1 MVKLLGIFISSGTQR
16 QTTAEK
22 NDRWALSGCQRL
34 AVGRAPPYNLGS
46 GSFHLTVM
54 EVVMSSLPLLF
65 KKEGLIEK
73 HQVEGV
79 DPSDRYFNRTV
90 LVNRTPSGYAA
101 KVMYEALTVEGHS
114 HPTIAASVKELIEAM
129 QGFGFTKLRTRTNFK
144 GTKYLAEKETWLD
157 YQDLA

>member
-1 MVKLLGIFISSGTQR
+1 
-16 QTTAEK
+16 
-22 NDRWALSGCQRL
+22 
-34 AVGRAPPYNLGS
+34 
-46 GSFHLTVM
+46 M
-54 EVVMSSLPLLF
+54 EVLVSSLPLLF

-101 KVMYEALTVEGHS
+101 KVMYEALIVEGHS
-114 HPTIAASVKELIEAM
+114 HPTIAAAVQELIELM
-129 QGFGFTKLRTRTNFK
+129 QGFGFTKLRTRANFK
-144 GTKYLAEKETWLD
+144 GVKYLAEKETWLD

>member
-1 MVKLLGIFISSGTQR
+1 
-16 QTTAEK
+16 
-22 NDRWALSGCQRL
+22 
-34 AVGRAPPYNLGS
+34 
-46 GSFHLTVM
+46 M

-79 DPSDRYFNRTV
+79 DPSDRYFNRT
-90 LVNRTPSGYAA
+90 PSGYAA

-114 HPTIAASVKELIEAM
+114 HPTITAAVKELIEAM
-129 QGFGFTKLRTRTNFK
+129 QGFGFTKLRTRANFK

>member
-1 MVKLLGIFISSGTQR
+1 MVKLLGMFISSGKLRLPQR
-16 QTTAEK
+16 GGMIGG
-22 NDRWALSGCQRL
+22 ALRGCQRL
-34 AVGRAPPYNLGS
+34 AVGTAPPYNRGP
-46 GSFHLTVM
+46 GPFHFSVM

-101 KVMYEALTVEGHS
+101 KVMYEALTVEGRS
-114 HPTIAASVKELIEAM
+114 HPTIAAAVKDLVDAM
-129 QGFGFTKLRTRTNFK
+129 QGFGFSRLRTRANFK
-144 GTKYLAEKETWLD
+144 GTKYLAEKETWVDYLD
-157 YQDLA
+157 T

>member
-1 MVKLLGIFISSGTQR
+1 
-16 QTTAEK
+16 
-22 NDRWALSGCQRL
+22 
-34 AVGRAPPYNLGS
+34 
-46 GSFHLTVM
+46 
-54 EVVMSSLPLLF
+54 MSSLPLLF

-114 HPTIAASVKELIEAM
+114 HPTIAAAVQELIGLLH
-129 QGFGFTKLRTRTNFK
+129 GFGFTKLRTRANFK
-144 GTKYLAEKETWLD
+144 GVKYLAEKETWIE
-157 YQDLA
+157 YQDPT